1 MRMTLD
7 ADESGDVY
15 DRALMGALLVTINIA
30 VGVIG
35 LLGLLSTVPCFGSA
49 MERIL
54 AKEKPEKKKPEKEKN
69 QVEQGEIEV
78 KPAAKNTPSRLVR

>member
-1 MRMTLD
+1 MTLD

-35 LLGLLSTVPCFGSA
+35 LLGLLSTLPCFGSV

-54 AKEKPEKKKPEKEKN
+54 AKKKRPEKE
-69 QVEQGEIEV
+69 QVEQGEIAV
-78 KPAAKNTPSRLVR
+78 KPAAKNLPSRHDIANWGEK